1 MKSLK
6 RFGPSV
12 FATKLYI
19 LETSLREKLIR
30 DLYRGVLSGH
40 LGRDKTI
47 ASMEER
53 YYGPQLKK
61 DVGKIVQ
68 KCYTCQVSKGQ
79 FSKMAHFITCK
90 TNDVASIAKL
100 EKTNAKYEA
109 AADKHRRVKVFSEGD
124 FVMVYLKKE
133 RFPVG
138 TYRKLQLYKY
148 GPLQDS
154 KEDQRQCLY
163 DPLYPEDNSRS
174 SSSKVEG
181 TNVEHRAEL
190 IEEQLDR
197 CACRRSNTAQ
207 SVQV

>member
-30 DLYRGVLSGH
+30 DLHRGVLSGH

-53 YYGPQLKK
+53 YYWPQLKK

-109 AADKHRRVKVFSEGD
+109 AADKHRRVKVFNEGD
-124 FVMVYLKKE
+124 FVMILKKINDNAYVVDLPPSME
-133 RFPVG
+133 ISSTFNVAD
-138 TYRKLQLYKY
+138 LYA
-148 GPLQDS
+148 
-154 KEDQRQCLY
+154 LY
-163 DPLYPEDNSRS
+163 VDDPLYPEDNSRS